1 MEEKSLRNA
10 PVLMFA
16 LGGEL
21 IIKFT
26 VALKIYEGLLTMC
39 S

>member
-1 MEEKSLRNA
+1 MEEKSLRIDS
-10 PVLMFA
+10 VLMFA

-26 VALKIYEGLLTMC
+26 VALKIYDVDNV
-39 S
+39 